1 MNIPDLLQQL
11 GTSTQGLVTTAR
23 LTAAG
28 ASRADIARAAARG
41 EVVRIRRGVYAL
53 SALPALPRHLV
64 TDTGVAPAYVAL
76 VRSILLSIGVGAAA
90 CCRTAAAL
98 RGWALLVEPGQ
109 VEIAVPHGSDAKTK
123 RKGIRTT
130 QRRSAARTRARVL
143 PGTDRLRLT
152 SAVQTA
158 LDCATSLPLLEAVVA
173 CDSALRSGQVQLD
186 ELRRAAA
193 RLPGVRGAERVRRVL
208 SMCDP
213 LSGSVLESVLRVR
226 LLQAGIDGFT
236 TQAVLVR
243 SPGVRVDFC
252 FEAARLVV
260 EVDGARW
267 HTNPGRDQSRDNL
280 LAMLGWRVLR
290 YTWADVVHS
299 PEAVLADVRTAL
311 AATSTVQLPVPWA
324 AVAA

>member
-1 MNIPDLLQQL
+1 MDIPDLLQQL

-53 SALPALPRHLV
+53 SDLPALPRHLV

-109 VEIAVPHGSDAKTK
+109 VEIAVPHGSDAKK
-123 RKGIRTT
+123 KGLRTT
-130 QRRSAARTRARVL
+130 QRRSAARTRVRVL
-143 PGTDRLRLT
+143 AGTDRLRLT

-158 LDCATSLPLLEAVVA
+158 LDCATSLSLLEAVVA

-186 ELRRAAA
+186 ELWRAAA
-193 RLPGVRGAERVRRVL
+193 RLPGVRGAERARRVL
-208 SMCDP
+208 MMCDP

-299 PEAVLADVRTAL
+299 PEAVLADIRTAL
-311 AATSTVQLPVPWA
+311 AATSTVQLPVLQGA
-324 AVAA
+324 AAA

>member
-1 MNIPDLLQQL
+1 MDIPDLLQQL

-53 SALPALPRHLV
+53 SDLPALPRHLV

-109 VEIAVPHGSDAKTK
+109 VEIAVPHGSDAKK
-123 RKGIRTT
+123 KKGLRTT
-130 QRRSAARTRARVL
+130 QRRSAARTRVRVL
-143 PGTDRLRLT
+143 AGTDRLRLT

-158 LDCATSLPLLEAVVA
+158 LDCATSLSLLEAVVA

-186 ELRRAAA
+186 ELWRAAA
-193 RLPGVRGAERVRRVL
+193 RLPGVRGAERARRVL
-208 SMCDP
+208 MMCDP

-299 PEAVLADVRTAL
+299 PEAVLADIRTAL
-311 AATSTVQLPVPWA
+311 AATSTVQLPVLQGA
-324 AVAA
+324 AAA